1 MAKFK
6 IELNNANNV
15 RDLLQETYRL
25 ADQQLVQAQDEMNK
39 LANATRLQDEVMDS
53 KQKYSKA
60 MNDYLTIKDKA
71 IRTKLDIA
79 KLMTDIMNHN
89 GDIKEAVEQG
99 GASNATFDLKKIK
112 QMVSESYQEPDKTK
126 TIELKKKRQ
135 TK

>member
-39 LANATRLQDEVMDS
+39 LANATRLQEEVMDS

-79 KLMTDIMNHN
+79 KLMTEIMNHN
-89 GDIKEAVEQG
+89 GDVKEAVEQG
-99 GASNATFDLKKIK
+99 GVSNATFDLKKIK

-126 TIELKKKRQ
+126 TIELKK
-135 TK
+135 

>member
-6 IELNNANNV
+6 IELNNASNI
-15 RDLLQETYRL
+15 RDLLQETYKL

-79 KLMTDIMNHN
+79 KLMTEIMSHN
-89 GDIKEAVEQG
+89 GNVKEAIEQG
-99 GASNATFDLKKIK
+99 GFSNATFDLKKIK
-112 QMVSESYQEPDKTK
+112 QMVNDSYQEPDKTK
-126 TIELKKKRQ
+126 TIELKK
-135 TK
+135 

>member
-6 IELNNANNV
+6 IELNNASNI
-15 RDLLQETYRL
+15 RDLLQETYKL

-79 KLMTDIMNHN
+79 KLMTEIMNHN
-89 GDIKEAVEQG
+89 GNVKEAIEQG
-99 GASNATFDLKKIK
+99 GVSNATLDLKKIK
-112 QMVSESYQEPDKTK
+112 QMVNDSYQEPDKTK
-126 TIELKKKRQ
+126 TIELKK
-135 TK
+135 

>member
-1 MAKFK
+1 MARFK
-6 IELNNANNV
+6 IELNNASNI
-15 RDLLQETYRL
+15 RDLLQETYKL

-79 KLMTDIMNHN
+79 KLMTEIMNHN
-89 GDIKEAVEQG
+89 GNVKEAIEQG
-99 GASNATFDLKKIK
+99 GVRNATFDLKKIK
-112 QMVSESYQEPDKTK
+112 QMVNDSYQEPDKTK
-126 TIELKKKRQ
+126 TIELKK
-135 TK
+135 

>member
-6 IELNNANNV
+6 IELNNANNF

-89 GDIKEAVEQG
+89 GVIKEAVEQG

-126 TIELKKKRQ
+126 TIELKK
-135 TK
+135 

>member
-39 LANATRLQDEVMDS
+39 LANATRLQEEVMDS

-79 KLMTDIMNHN
+79 KLMTEIMNHN
-89 GDIKEAVEQG
+89 GDVKEAVEQG

-126 TIELKKKRQ
+126 TIELKK
-135 TK
+135 

>member
-1 MAKFK
+1 MARFK
-6 IELNNANNV
+6 IELNNASNI
-15 RDLLQETYRL
+15 RDLLQETYKL

-79 KLMTDIMNHN
+79 KLMTEIMNNN
-89 GDIKEAVEQG
+89 GNVKEAIEKG
-99 GASNATFDLKKIK
+99 GVSNATFDLKKIK
-112 QMVSESYQEPDKTK
+112 QMVNDSYQEPDKTK
-126 TIELKKKRQ
+126 TIELKK
-135 TK
+135 

>member
-6 IELNNANNV
+6 IELNNASNI
-15 RDLLQETYRL
+15 RDLLQETYKL

-79 KLMTDIMNHN
+79 KLMTEIMNHN
-89 GDIKEAVEQG
+89 GNVKEAIEQG
-99 GASNATFDLKKIK
+99 GVSNATFDLKKIK
-112 QMVSESYQEPDKTK
+112 QMVNDSYQEPEKTK
-126 TIELKKKRQ
+126 TIELKK
-135 TK
+135 

>member
-1 MAKFK
+1 MARFK
-6 IELNNANNV
+6 IELNNASNI
-15 RDLLQETYRL
+15 RDLLQETYKL

-79 KLMTDIMNHN
+79 KLMTEIMSHN
-89 GDIKEAVEQG
+89 GNVKEAIEQG
-99 GASNATFDLKKIK
+99 GVSNATFDLKKIK
-112 QMVSESYQEPDKTK
+112 QMVNDSYQEPDKTK
-126 TIELKKKRQ
+126 TIELKK
-135 TK
+135 

>member
-6 IELNNANNV
+6 VELNNASNI
-15 RDLLQETYRL
+15 RDLLQETYKL

-79 KLMTDIMNHN
+79 KLMTEIMNHN
-89 GDIKEAVEQG
+89 GNVKEAIEQG
-99 GASNATFDLKKIK
+99 GVSNATFDLKKIK
-112 QMVSESYQEPDKTK
+112 QMVNDSYQEPDKTK
-126 TIELKKKRQ
+126 TIELKK
-135 TK
+135 

>member
-39 LANATRLQDEVMDS
+39 LANATRLQEEVMDS

-89 GDIKEAVEQG
+89 GDIKEAVEQS

-126 TIELKKKRQ
+126 TIELKK
-135 TK
+135 

>member
-1 MAKFK
+1 MARFK
-6 IELNNANNV
+6 IELNNASNI
-15 RDLLQETYRL
+15 RDLLQETYKL

-79 KLMTDIMNHN
+79 KLMTEIMNHN
-89 GDIKEAVEQG
+89 GNVKEAIEQG
-99 GASNATFDLKKIK
+99 GVSDATFDLKKIK
-112 QMVSESYQEPDKTK
+112 QMVNDSYQEPDKTK
-126 TIELKKKRQ
+126 TIELKK
-135 TK
+135 

>member
-1 MAKFK
+1 MARFK
-6 IELNNANNV
+6 IELNNASNI
-15 RDLLQETYRL
+15 RDLLQETYKL

-79 KLMTDIMNHN
+79 KLMTEIMNHN
-89 GDIKEAVEQG
+89 GNVKEAIEQCG
-99 GASNATFDLKKIK
+99 VSNATFDLKKIK
-112 QMVSESYQEPDKTK
+112 QMVNDSYQEPDKTK
-126 TIELKKKRQ
+126 TIELKK
-135 TK
+135 

>member
-39 LANATRLQDEVMDS
+39 LANATRLQEEVMDS

-89 GDIKEAVEQG
+89 GDVKEAVEQS

-126 TIELKKKRQ
+126 TIELKK
-135 TK
+135 

>member
-6 IELNNANNV
+6 IELNNANNI

-39 LANATRLQDEVMDS
+39 LANATRLQEEVMDS

-79 KLMTDIMNHN
+79 KLMTEIMNHN
-89 GDIKEAVEQG
+89 GDVKEAVEQG

-126 TIELKKKRQ
+126 TIELKK
-135 TK
+135 

>member
-6 IELNNANNV
+6 IELNNASNI
-15 RDLLQETYRL
+15 RDLMQETYKL

-79 KLMTDIMNHN
+79 KLMTEIMNHN
-89 GDIKEAVEQG
+89 GNVKEAIEQG
-99 GASNATFDLKKIK
+99 GVSNATFDLKKIK
-112 QMVSESYQEPDKTK
+112 QMVNDSYQEPDKTK
-126 TIELKKKRQ
+126 TIELKK
-135 TK
+135 

>member
-89 GDIKEAVEQG
+89 GDVKEAVEQG

-126 TIELKKKRQ
+126 TIELKK
-135 TK
+135 

>member
-6 IELNNANNV
+6 IELNNANNI

-126 TIELKKKRQ
+126 TIELKK
-135 TK
+135 

>member
-6 IELNNANNV
+6 IELNNANNI

-39 LANATRLQDEVMDS
+39 LANATRLQEEVMDS

-89 GDIKEAVEQG
+89 GDVKEAVEQG

-126 TIELKKKRQ
+126 TIELKK
-135 TK
+135 

>member
-6 IELNNANNV
+6 IELNNASNI
-15 RDLLQETYRL
+15 RDLLQETYKL

-60 MNDYLTIKDKA
+60 MNDYLTIKDRA

-79 KLMTDIMNHN
+79 KLMTEIMNHN
-89 GDIKEAVEQG
+89 GNVKEAIEQG
-99 GASNATFDLKKIK
+99 CVSNATFDLKKIK
-112 QMVSESYQEPDKTK
+112 QMVNDSYQEPDKTK
-126 TIELKKKRQ
+126 TIELKK
-135 TK
+135 

>member
-15 RDLLQETYRL
+15 RDLLQETYKL

-39 LANATRLQDEVMDS
+39 LANATRLQNEVMDS

-60 MNDYLTIKDKA
+60 MNDYLSIKDKA

-79 KLMTDIMNHN
+79 KLMTEIMNHN
-89 GDIKEAVEQG
+89 GNIKEAVEQG
-99 GASNATFDLKKIK
+99 GISSTTFDLKKIK
-112 QMVSESYQEPDKTK
+112 QMVSESYKEPDKTK
-126 TIELKKKRQ
+126 TIELKK
-135 TK
+135 

>member
-39 LANATRLQDEVMDS
+39 LAKATRLQEEVMDS

-126 TIELKKKRQ
+126 TIELKK
-135 TK
+135 

>member
-1 MAKFK
+1 MARFK
-6 IELNNANNV
+6 IELNNASNI
-15 RDLLQETYRL
+15 RDMLQETYKL

-79 KLMTDIMNHN
+79 KLMTEIMNHN
-89 GDIKEAVEQG
+89 GNVKEAIEQG
-99 GASNATFDLKKIK
+99 GVSNATFDLKKIK
-112 QMVSESYQEPDKTK
+112 QMVNDSYQEPDKTK
-126 TIELKKKRQ
+126 TIELKK
-135 TK
+135 

>member
-6 IELNNANNV
+6 VELNNASNI
-15 RDLLQETYRL
+15 RDLLQETYKL

-79 KLMTDIMNHN
+79 KLMTEIMNHN
-89 GDIKEAVEQG
+89 GNVKEAIEQG
-99 GASNATFDLKKIK
+99 CVSNATFDLKKIK
-112 QMVSESYQEPDKTK
+112 QMVNDSYQEPDKTK
-126 TIELKKKRQ
+126 TIELKK
-135 TK
+135 

>member
-79 KLMTDIMNHN
+79 KLMTEIMNHN
-89 GDIKEAVEQG
+89 GDVKEAVEQG

-126 TIELKKKRQ
+126 TIELKK
-135 TK
+135 

>member
-39 LANATRLQDEVMDS
+39 LANATRLQEEVMDS

-60 MNDYLTIKDKA
+60 MNDYLTVKDKA

-126 TIELKKKRQ
+126 TIELKK
-135 TK
+135 